1 MTETMPPAE
10 AGIPAYPK
18 NEWAPDDAKND
29 DHRANADIVEKTLF
43 GRMTERFSLPGG
55 FFSSRPGYPFR
66 QGTMKAPADS
76 SARLLRTA
84 FLSACGAETC
94 RGPFPA
100 SIFPHKKSL
109 RLSAGAIGK
118 KGDRDWFP
126 GLLIFPEIFA
136 R

>member
-1 MTETMPPAE
+1 MMP
-10 AGIPAYPK
+10 
-18 NEWAPDDAKND
+18 
-29 DHRANADIVEKTLF
+29 KTAIT
-43 GRMTERFSLPGG
+43 GRMRTLWKKPFSGGWPKGFPSREG

-66 QGTMKAPADS
+66 RGTMKAPADS

-100 SIFPHKKSL
+100 SFFPHKKSL